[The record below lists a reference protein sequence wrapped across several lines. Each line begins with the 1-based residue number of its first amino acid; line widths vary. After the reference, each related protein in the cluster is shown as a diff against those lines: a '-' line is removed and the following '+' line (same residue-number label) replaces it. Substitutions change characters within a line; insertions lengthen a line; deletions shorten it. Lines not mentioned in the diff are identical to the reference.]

1 MPISKIT
8 KVQINKKLQLSK
20 KSKTRKNI
28 TGGSIFSPNPSIF
41 RNIVYPKNKSGYVLP
56 ELICSICK
64 QNVFKMRTMK
74 VATWKKAVFFDEMWD
89 NRFKFFT
96 CTNCGQV
103 EILSSRVNLQ
113 QFKASNVRS
122 KSIRRSKSR
131 SRSRSQS
138 N

>member
-56 ELICSICK
+56 ELKCSICK

-74 VATWKKAVFFDEMWD
+74 VATWKKAVFYSTNLWN
-89 NRFKFFT
+89 NRFKFAT
-96 CTNCGQV
+96 CTNCGKV
-103 EILSSRVNLQ
+103 KVLSGRDK
-113 QFKASNVRS
+113 FTK
-122 KSIRRSKSR
+122 IRAK
-131 SRSRSQS
+131 
-138 N
+138 